1 MFSPFIF
8 VIYCMRF
15 FYSFLLILSAFLPMA
30 TPNYG
35 QNCYTE
41 WQVDGNSVMR
51 IEGTTNVNEFVCT
64 SIEYDGGDI
73 MREYCDAQGVH
84 FLEGVVKMSAS
95 GFDCQH
101 AVMSKDLRKTLNASE
116 FPEIIIEFNNL
127 EEDLKYPKGTVFTGE
142 VKITLS
148 GVERSYQLTC
158 RVLQDQDQR
167 YLSGSND
174 FKFTDFGID
183 PPQKFLGAI
192 RVRNEVSVDFNL
204 RMYNAQIKKR
214 GE

>member
-1 MFSPFIF
+1 
-8 VIYCMRF
+8 MRILF
-15 FYSFLLILSAFLPMA
+15 HSLLLLIGLIVFHSSLSA
-30 TPNYG
+30 

-64 SIEYDGGDI
+64 SIEYDGGDV

-101 AVMSKDLRKTLNASE
+101 AVMSKDFRKTLNASE

-127 EEDLKYPKGTVFTGE
+127 EEDLNYPAGTVFTGE
-142 VKITLS
+142 VNITLS
-148 GVERSYQLTC
+148 GVERTYNLTC
-158 RVLQDQDQR
+158 RVLQDRNQR
-167 YLSGSND
+167 YLKGSNE

-183 PPQKFLGAI
+183 PPKKFLGAI
-192 RVRNEVSVDFNL
+192 KVRNEVTVDFNL
-204 RMYNAQIKKR
+204 RLYDAAIKKR